1 MTKYCQ
7 CDSFF
12 TTQYDSA
19 WFRAPLPLS
28 SVPPHCDASDRI
40 YPAGFLHSWVTS
52 PTSPTPFLLSPSW
65 CPPSLCGI
73 PTPSIW
79 LHPSFSPSLTSF
91 PAQVIANR
99 KKSRFN
105 FVVKDHHWIWNSSN
119 VELSKRTNIIRHLK
133 SDSFDFLSNP
143 CTTSVSQSWLQV
155 HLMGRQVSKYH
166 TWYNSLLN
174 RSD

>member
-1 MTKYCQ
+1 MRSIVAIVVPPRNGPSIVNPHNFHSFSSKFGNISIQ
-7 CDSFF
+7 HMLQKHERNDKILSVWFFF

-28 SVPPHCDASDRI
+28 SVPPHCDASSRI

-99 KKSRFN
+99 KK
-105 FVVKDHHWIWNSSN
+105 VDLI
-119 VELSKRTNIIRHLK
+119 
-133 SDSFDFLSNP
+133 
-143 CTTSVSQSWLQV
+143 
-155 HLMGRQVSKYH
+155 
-166 TWYNSLLN
+166 LL
-174 RSD
+174 

>member
-1 MTKYCQ
+1 MIVPG
-7 CDSFF
+7 
-12 TTQYDSA
+12 SA
-19 WFRAPLPLS
+19 
-28 SVPPHCDASDRI
+28 
-40 YPAGFLHSWVTS
+40 
-52 PTSPTPFLLSPSW
+52 
-65 CPPSLCGI
+65 PPSHWAASLHTV
-73 PTPSIW
+73 TPPPEFIQRASSTPESPLQPLQPHFFCHHPDVHHHYVGSPLHLSDSIHLSRLL
-79 LHPSFSPSLTSF
+79 LHPSQLRSL
-91 PAQVIANR
+91 QIE
-99 KKSRFN
+99 KSRFN